1 MEQLKTAPLDALDC
15 KNRPQR
21 SIRRTIIEDL
31 NTLYYFTQVVEHG
44 GFAPAGRALDM
55 PKSKLSRRIAQLE
68 ERLGVRLI
76 HRTSRHC
83 SLTEIGQAYYQRC
96 LAMRVEAESAAEV
109 IERNRSE
116 PQGLVRISC
125 PTALLNSWVGPMLTR
140 YMVKYPRV
148 ELFIESTN
156 RRVDLLHE
164 GFDIALRVRFPPL
177 ENTDMVMKVLSNST
191 QCLVGSPVYREGLSS
206 PASPADLNGLPS
218 VHWGSAQREYQ
229 WELFGP
235 DGTRALIRHA
245 PRMVTDDLLALRHAV
260 LAGIGIAHLPTVV
273 VREDLAA
280 GRLVE
285 LVPGWTPKCGI
296 VHAIFA
302 SRRGLLPSVRT
313 LIDFLAEE
321 FSQSDMA

>member
-1 MEQLKTAPLDALDC
+1 M
-15 KNRPQR
+15 
-21 SIRRTIIEDL
+21 EDL

-55 PKSKLSRRIAQLE
+55 PKSKLSRRIAELE
-68 ERLGVRLI
+68 ERLGVRLL

-96 LAMRVEAESAAEV
+96 LAMRVEAESAAEL

-140 YMVKYPRV
+140 YMLKYPLV

-156 RRVDLLHE
+156 RRVDLIHE

-177 ENTDMVMKVLSNST
+177 ENTDMVMKVLGNST
-191 QCLVGSPVYREGLSS
+191 QCVVGSPAWAERLSS
-206 PASPADLNGLPS
+206 PASPADLSGLPS
-218 VHWGSAQREYQ
+218 LHWGAAQREYQ
-229 WELFGP
+229 WELFGAE
-235 DGTRALIRHA
+235 GASALIRHT
-245 PRMVTDDLLALRHAV
+245 PRLVTDDLLALRHAAV
-260 LAGIGIAHLPTVV
+260 AGIGIAHLPSVV
-273 VREDLAA
+273 VRDDMAA
-280 GRLVE
+280 GRLVN
-285 LVPGWTPKCGI
+285 LVPGWEPKCGI
-296 VHAIFA
+296 IHAIFP

-321 FSQSDMA
+321 FNHADIA

>member
-1 MEQLKTAPLDALDC
+1 M
-15 KNRPQR
+15 
-21 SIRRTIIEDL
+21 EDL
-31 NTLYYFTQVVEHG
+31 NTLYYFTQVVEHR
-44 GFAPAGRALDM
+44 GFAAAGRALDM
-55 PKSKLSRRIAQLE
+55 PKSKLSRRISQLE

-83 SLTEIGQAYYQRC
+83 SLTEIGQEYYQRC
-96 LAMRVEAESAAEV
+96 LAMRVEAEGAAEV

-116 PQGLVRISC
+116 PQGLVRVAC

-140 YMVKYPRV
+140 FMLKYPLV

-156 RRVDLLHE
+156 RRVDLIHE

-177 ENTDMVMKVLSNST
+177 ENTDLVMKVLGNST
-191 QCLVGSPVYREGLSS
+191 QCLVGRPDFLERMAGDSS
-206 PASPADLNGLPS
+206 PMGFGQLPS
-218 VHWGSAQREYQ
+218 LHWGGMQREYQ
-229 WELFGP
+229 WELFNEEGE
-235 DGTRALIRHA
+235 RLLILHK
-245 PRMVTDDLLALRHAV
+245 PRMVTDDLLALRNAV
-260 LAGIGIAHLPTVV
+260 IAGVGIAHVPRVA

-285 LVPGWTPKCGI
+285 LLPGWSPKCGI
-296 VHAIFA
+296 VHAIFP

-321 FSQSDMA
+321 FSNSDMA

>member
-1 MEQLKTAPLDALDC
+1 M
-15 KNRPQR
+15 
-21 SIRRTIIEDL
+21 EDL

-285 LVPGWTPKCGI
+285 LVPGWAPKCGI